1 MLYTNTPA
9 CMPLQLAKPLA
20 QTISHLTTYPGIAS
34 HITLVEID
42 HEVHFFGHSLPS
54 VDLRRAVVS
63 YWQKYVHK
71 YWLTTQRTKP
81 AKKSVSGLSD
91 WLDMLNSIGW
101 TVKLTPVSMQS
112 DQGYS
117 VYSCI
122 L

>member
-20 QTISHLTTYPGIAS
+20 QTIAHLTTYPGIAS

-71 YWLTTQRTKP
+71 YWLTTQRNKP
-81 AKKSVSGLSD
+81 AQKSVGRLTLVLLN
-91 WLDMLNSIGW
+91 LDIPYFANS
-101 TVKLTPVSMQS
+101 VDP
-112 DQGYS
+112 DQLAS
-117 VYSCI
+117 EEAN
-122 L
+122 